1 MTVKPGQNN
10 ARYEVIT
17 QEDKDTGDIIIPLPM
32 PLLKS
37 LGWEPKIKLSERIK
51 EMVQWTLENDRWLRK

>member
-1 MTVKPGQNN
+1 MAPNETDK

-17 QEDKDTGDIIIPLPM
+17 QEADDGSGDVIIPLPA

-37 LGWEPKIKLSERIK
+37 LGWSEETELAIGVNEK
-51 EMVQWTLENDRWLRK
+51 GTIFLKKAD

>member
-1 MTVKPGQNN
+1 MSVGPGKNT

-17 QEDKDTGDIIIPLPM
+17 QEDSETGDIIIPLPM

-37 LGWEPKIKLSERIK
+37 LGWKEGDDLTISVDDDGKIFLKK
-51 EMVQWTLENDRWLRK
+51 A

>member
-1 MTVKPGQNN
+1 MAPNETDK

-17 QEDKDTGDIIIPLPM
+17 QEADDGSGDVIIPLPA

-37 LGWEPKIKLSERIK
+37 LGWSEETELAIGVNEDGTIFLK
-51 EMVQWTLENDRWLRK
+51 KAD

>member
-1 MTVKPGQNN
+1 MTAKPGQNN

-37 LGWEPKIKLSERIK
+37 LGWKEGDDVTISVDDDGKIFLKKASK
-51 EMVQWTLENDRWLRK
+51 